1 MDVCFSHKDL
11 KDVQLQST
19 LAVWMNF
26 CAFMVFYVKTWTRLK
41 NERHSAPVAVGGLM
55 GRAVPWDPF
64 GRICC
69 VVEREL
75 LASLK
80 PVKVC

>member
-19 LAVWMNF
+19 LAVWMTF

-41 NERHSAPVAVGGLM
+41 NERHSVPVAVGGLM
-55 GRAVPWDPF
+55 ARA
-64 GRICC
+64 GIRC
-69 VVEREL
+69 VLERKL
-75 LASLK
+75 LPSLK
-80 PVKVC
+80 TVKLC

>member
-19 LAVWMNF
+19 LAVWMTF

-55 GRAVPWDPF
+55 ARA
-64 GRICC
+64 GIRC
-69 VVEREL
+69 VLERKL

-80 PVKVC
+80 TVKLC